1 MHLRLIRTMLNG
13 KKIVDERNFKDGVE
27 GIKAVLDKWIPS
39 VYKSYMVYDSHGNM
53 IASKGLFGA
62 DD

>member
-1 MHLRLIRTMLNG
+1 MRLKLIRTRHNG
-13 KKIVDERNFKDGVE
+13 ERVVDEEDFENGVE
-27 GIKAVLDKWIPS
+27 GIKASLDKWIPG
-39 VYKSYMVYDSHGNM
+39 VYTSYMVYDMQGNM